1 MPLIPLQI
9 PKGQYRNGT
18 EYMSQGRWRDG
29 NLIRWHDDALRP
41 VGGWVKRQQ
50 ADTSDTDITSVG
62 SVGGAVRGAHSWI
75 DNSGSRYAAFGTYN
89 GLVVML
95 ESSVLDDI
103 TPTGLTSGRIHAAI
117 NTGWGSGGF
126 GFFSWGTARP
136 DLGTI
141 LPATTWSLDNWGEYL
156 IACSND
162 DGVIYEW
169 RPNAIPAQATAVAV
183 ANAPTGCV
191 GAFVTEER
199 FLVALGC
206 DDALGDNRRL
216 VKWSDQ
222 ENNTNWTAAA
232 TNQAGDIELQT
243 SGNILAGVRTRGQS
257 LILTT
262 EDAHTMTYQGP
273 PFVYG
278 FERVGTSCGMIS
290 AAAYASVDAGV
301 IWMGKRGFFIYS
313 GGAVRDLPCEVAD
326 YVFSDINFDQQT
338 KVQAI
343 TNNQWNEIW
352 WFYQSNDSN
361 ECDSYVA
368 FDYVENIWM
377 TGKLARTS
385 GFDRGVFRNPMFV
398 DVNGIVYEHE
408 TGNDYGYNAPYAET
422 GPIALGAGDRVMKV
436 TKMIRDEK
444 TQGDVRFD
452 FKTRMYPN
460 AAETSHGPYPSDFIY
475 ESDFSVTPPTT
486 GLPVPQDGPAVVEED
501 KNKYDAPTSV
511 RFQGRQVRMKVSGS
525 GSDWRVGIVRLE
537 AREGSKR

>member
-29 NLIRWHDDALRP
+29 NLVRWHDDALRP
-41 VGGWVKRQQ
+41 VGGWIPRQQ
-50 ADTSDTDITSVG
+50 ADTTNTDITSVG
-62 SVGGAVRGAHSWI
+62 SVAGAVRGTHTWV
-75 DNSGSRYAAFGTYN
+75 DNDGSRYAAFGTYN

-95 ESSVLDDI
+95 ESSLLDDV
-103 TPTGLTSGRIHAAI
+103 TPSALTDGRVDATI

-126 GFFSWGTARP
+126 GYYAWGTARP
-136 DLGTI
+136 DLGAV
-141 LPATTWSLDNWGEYL
+141 LPATTWSLDNWGEFL
-156 IACSND
+156 VACSSD
-162 DGVIYEW
+162 DGVIWEW
-169 RPNAIPAQATAVAV
+169 RPNADPAQATAVAIS
-183 ANAPTGCV
+183 NAPTGCSA
-191 GAFVTEER
+191 AFVTEER

-206 DDALGDNRRL
+206 DNADSSENNRR
-216 VKWSDQ
+216 VAWSDQ
-222 ENNTNWTAAA
+222 EDNTTWTAVA

-278 FERVGTSCGMIS
+278 FERVGTSCGMI
-290 AAAYASVDAGV
+290 AAGAYASVDAGV
-301 IWMGKRGFFIYS
+301 IWMGKRGFFSYS

-326 YVFSDINFDQQT
+326 YVFSDINFDQQS
-338 KVQAI
+338 KVQAVQ
-343 TNNQWNEIW
+343 NSQWNEIW
-352 WFYQSNDSN
+352 WFYQSNDSD

-368 FDYVENIWM
+368 YDYVENVWM
-377 TGKLARTS
+377 TGKLDRTS
-385 GFDRGVFRNPMFV
+385 GFDRGVFRNPMMV
-398 DVNGIVYEHE
+398 NTNGILYEHE
-408 TGNDYGYNAPYAET
+408 TGNDYGNVAPFCET
-422 GPIALGAGDRVMKV
+422 GPIALGAGDRIMKV

-460 AAETSHGPYPSDFIY
+460 SEETSHGPYPSDFRWEPDY
-475 ESDFSVTPPTT
+475 SVSPPRTAA
-486 GLPVPQDGPAVVEED
+486 PPPRPAEED

-511 RFQGRQVRMKVSGS
+511 RFQGRQVRMKVSGT
-525 GSDWRVGIVRLE
+525 GSDWRVGVVRLE
-537 AREGSKR
+537 ARQGSKR